1 MPFPLRLRS
10 PHKTRTAMS
19 QSHRLHS
26 GGLIDRSHC
35 LRFSFDGVQY
45 QGFAGD
51 TLASALL
58 ANGVRVVA
66 RSFKYHR
73 PRGIYS
79 CGPEEPS
86 ALVTVGT
93 EDYSTPNTRATQV
106 WLEPDLSARSQNRW
120 PSLRWDLG
128 AITGAFSPILGA
140 GFYYKTFMRPRKLW
154 PLYERAIRRI
164 AGMGRSPTRPDPDH
178 YDKQYQHCDCL
189 IVGLGPAGLAAAL
202 AASQSGTQRIIVLD
216 ADHVAGGSLLF
227 NRASIDDETG
237 TRWVEKSLA
246 TLAARPNV
254 KVMLRTTAFGYYDDN
269 LIAAVEDSPTV
280 TGTPIRQR
288 IHWIRAGRVV
298 LATGAHERPVV
309 FPGND
314 RPGILLAGA
323 ARSYLNR
330 FAVAPG
336 RRVAILTNNDSAY
349 PLAQDLIEA
358 GVQIAAL
365 IDVREQA
372 AGLGRVPV
380 RSGYVVTRTWG
391 RSALRGIRIEPT
403 NRTHSGIED
412 ISCDT
417 LCVSGGWSP
426 AIQLHAQAQGA
437 IRFNEVLGAFEPSQ
451 ARRPYVSVG
460 AAAGSMNTHAAL
472 QQGWSAG
479 GGVGRGPQGRDR
491 EEPGNKPEPV
501 SCPAAQG
508 KAFIDLQNDVTT
520 ADIRN
525 AASEGF
531 DSVEHLKRY
540 TTLGMGTD
548 QGKTSNINGLGLLA
562 QIKNQPIASLGVTT
576 FRPPYVPVTLGAL
589 AGHHRGNHFAP
600 TRRSALHEAHQQ
612 ANAVFV
618 DAGLWLRPRCYPQ
631 AGESPQQ
638 ATNREVSTV
647 RCAVGMVD
655 VSTLGK
661 IDLQGRDCLE
671 FLERIYCNRWRS
683 LEVGKARYGL
693 MLREDGIVLDDG
705 TTSRLGPNHYFMT
718 TSTAHAGKVMSHLE
732 HCLQVLWPELD
743 VHAVSVTEQWCAI
756 AIAGPMSRTVVEQA
770 LDADLR
776 NEVLPYLGARPIQF
790 ADQQARILRVSFS
803 GERAYELYVPARLGP
818 ILWQRLLNAGRPFGL
833 VPYGTDALTV
843 LRVEKG
849 HAAGSEIDGR
859 TTPADLGLGKLCS
872 AEKHYIGRR
881 LSERVGLRDPLR
893 PALVGLAPIDT
904 AQTLRAGAQLVDSP
918 GSTHSLG
925 HTTTAVYSATL
936 GHSIALALVSGGV
949 SRKGQ
954 ELLALDPLHAQSVRV
969 KVVDSIFVDPTGE
982 RLRG

>member
-1 MPFPLRLRS
+1 MARI
-10 PHKTRTAMS
+10 S

-26 GGLIDRSHC
+26 SGLIDRSRS

-45 QGFAGD
+45 KGFEGD

-86 ALVTVGT
+86 ALVTVGA
-93 EDYSTPNTRATQV
+93 EGYSTPNTRATQV
-106 WLEPDLSARSQNRW
+106 WLEPGLIAQSQNRW
-120 PSLRWDLG
+120 PSLRWDFG
-128 AITGAFSPILGA
+128 AVTGALSPLLGA
-140 GFYYKTFMRPRKLW
+140 GFYYKTFMRPRRLW
-154 PLYERAIRRI
+154 PLYERAIRCV
-164 AGMGRSPTRPDPDH
+164 AGMGRSPARPDPDH
-178 YDKQYQHCDCL
+178 YDNQYQHCDCL
-189 IVGLGPAGLAAAL
+189 IIGLGPAGLAAAL
-202 AASQSGTQRIIVLD
+202 AASQVGTQRIIALD
-216 ADHVAGGSLLF
+216 ADRIAGGSLLF
-227 NRASIDDETG
+227 NRAIIDDAAG
-237 TRWVEKSLA
+237 IRWAEKSLA

-254 KVMLRTTAFGYYDDN
+254 NVMLRTTAFGYYDGN

-280 TGTPIRQR
+280 SGAPIRQR
-288 IHWIRAGRVV
+288 IHWIRAGRVI
-298 LATGAHERPVV
+298 LATGAHERPLV

-349 PLAQDLIEA
+349 PLAQDLADA
-358 GVQIAAL
+358 GVSIAAL
-365 IDVREQA
+365 IDVREQPSGFA
-372 AGLGRVPV
+372 RVPM

-391 RSALRGIRIEPT
+391 RSGLRGIRIEPT
-403 NRTHSGIED
+403 NRTRTGVED

-437 IRFNEVLGAFEPSQ
+437 ILFNDVLGAFVPSE
-451 ARRPYVSVG
+451 ARRPHVSVG
-460 AAAGSMNTHAAL
+460 AAAGSMSTHDAL

-479 GGVGRGPQGRDR
+479 GGTGRGPQGEDSKK
-491 EEPGNKPEPV
+491 PGSKSLPL
-501 SCPAAQG
+501 SWFAAHG
-508 KAFIDLQNDVTT
+508 KAFVDLQNDVTT
-520 ADIRN
+520 ADIRS

-531 DSVEHLKRY
+531 DSVEHMKRY

-548 QGKTSNINGLGLLA
+548 QGKTSNVNGLDLLA
-562 QIKNQPIASLGVTT
+562 QIKNEPIASLGVTT
-576 FRPPYVPVTLGAL
+576 FRPPYIPVTLGAL
-589 AGHHRGNHFAP
+589 AGHRRGNHFAP
-600 TRRSALHEAHQQ
+600 TRRTALHEAHQQ
-612 ANAVFV
+612 ANAIFV
-618 DAGLWLRPRCYPQ
+618 DTGLWLRPRCYPQ
-631 AGESPQQ
+631 PGESPQE
-638 ATNREVSTV
+638 ATNREARAV
-647 RCAVGMVD
+647 RSCAGMVD

-683 LEVGKARYGL
+683 LGVGKARYGL

-705 TTSRLGPNHYFMT
+705 TTSRLGPQHYFMT

-732 HCLQVLWPELD
+732 HALQVLWPELD

-756 AIAGPMSRTVVEQA
+756 AVAGPMSRAVVQQT
-770 LDADLR
+770 LDVDLR
-776 NEVLPYLGARPIQF
+776 DEALPYLGARAIRF
-790 ADQQARILRVSFS
+790 ADQRARILRVSFS

-818 ILWQRLLNAGRPFGL
+818 ILWRQLLDAGRPFGL

-849 HAAGSEIDGR
+849 HVAGAEIDGR

-872 AEKHYIGRR
+872 IEKHYIGRR
-881 LSERVGLRDPLR
+881 LGERPGLRDPLR
-893 PALVGLAPIDT
+893 PALVGLVPVDT
-904 AQTLRAGAQLVDSP
+904 AHSLRAGAQLVDSP
-918 GSTHSLG
+918 DSTHSLG
-925 HTTTAVYSATL
+925 HTTTAVYSAML
-936 GHSIALALVSGGV
+936 RHSIALALVSGGL

-954 ELLALDPLHAQSVRV
+954 ELLALDPLHAQAVRV
-969 KVVDSIFVDPTGE
+969 KVVEPIFIDPTGE